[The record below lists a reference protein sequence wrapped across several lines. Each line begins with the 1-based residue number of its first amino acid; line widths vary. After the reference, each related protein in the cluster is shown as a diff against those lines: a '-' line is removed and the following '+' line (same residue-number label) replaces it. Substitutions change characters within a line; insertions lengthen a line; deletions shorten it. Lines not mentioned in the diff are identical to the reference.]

1 MALQFTCPDYEGV
14 PVSCGT
20 EVWRG
25 HILKSRMGQSAAKW
39 SPLSVKERAG
49 RRQVAIGKPSD
60 NEVAALLDVDAPTS
74 AMLRWDDER
83 LASLA
88 HAYYPDADIFYL
100 REEPVQAADNL
111 HTGRY
116 AVLRLHPETN
126 EVLGAHVEGWERF
139 FLPLYTEFRD
149 GWEQII
155 KPHLANDRQASA
167 EEIAQYNLALIH
179 RILDWLRE
187 SERPARKRTRAS
199 A

>member
-1 MALQFTCPDYEGV
+1 M
-14 PVSCGT
+14 
-20 EVWRG
+20 
-25 HILKSRMGQSAAKW
+25 
-39 SPLSVKERAG
+39 
-49 RRQVAIGKPSD
+49 GKPND
-60 NEVAALLDVDAPTS
+60 ARIAASMNVDAPTS
-74 AMLRWDDER
+74 DMLRWDDER

-100 REEPVQAADNL
+100 REAPVQPADNL
-111 HTGRY
+111 HAGRY

-139 FLPLYTEFRD
+139 FLPLHPEFRE

-167 EEIAQYNLALIH
+167 EEIAQFNLALMH

-187 SERPARKRTRAS
+187 SERTPPKGAKAS

>member
-1 MALQFTCPDYEGV
+1 M
-14 PVSCGT
+14 
-20 EVWRG
+20 
-25 HILKSRMGQSAAKW
+25 
-39 SPLSVKERAG
+39 
-49 RRQVAIGKPSD
+49 
-60 NEVAALLDVDAPTS
+60 DVDAPTS

-88 HAYYPDADIFYL
+88 HAYYADADMFCL
-100 REEPVQAADNL
+100 REEPVQPADNM
-111 HTGRY
+111 HVGRH

-139 FLPLYTEFRD
+139 FLPLHPEFRD

-167 EEIAQYNLALIH
+167 EEIAQYNRALIH

-187 SERPARKRTRAS
+187 SERAAQTPAKSGA
-199 A
+199 